1 MHGAQRLVEG
11 ESQSVVTYIF
21 FDIPNNLHF
30 GRIGVVIFFAL
41 SGFLIARSLEGPGW
55 KISFPIKRAFRLYP
69 IYVFSILSVLLLMG
83 PQWDFS
89 RLLANLTMVP
99 TLFGQEEYLGLY
111 WTLQTE
117 VIFYA
122 VFYWATWTRFG
133 GLRNFSFYACL
144 FFTAL
149 FILEQLLIDQSV
161 LNSLPLM
168 IKKLPQHLGVMFW
181 GACLY
186 RAKKGDYLGVRIL
199 GLTAFVLLPSLV
211 ALGEYALSGIGGTP
225 SVITSY
231 LTAVGI
237 CFLIFYSRF
246 SSRLLEV
253 IGRVSYSVY
262 LNHVIVLYLLLET
275 GISFGLL
282 GGMFVLIFGTFV
294 LSWVTYRL
302 IEKPA
307 IRASRPVV
315 QKALGASAP

>member
-11 ESQSVVTYIF
+11 ESRSVITYIF
-21 FDIPNNLHF
+21 YDTPNNLHF

-41 SGFLIARSLEGPGW
+41 SGYLIARSLEGPGW

-83 PQWDFS
+83 PQWDFY

-133 GLRNFSFYACL
+133 ASRSFSFYASV

-168 IKKLPQHLGVMFW
+168 IKKLPQHLGIMFW
-181 GACLY
+181 GAFLY
-186 RAKKGDYLGVRIL
+186 RAEKEDYLGVRIL

-211 ALGEYALSGIGGTP
+211 ALGEYALSGIGGSPT
-225 SVITSY
+225 VITSY

-237 CFLIFYSRF
+237 CFLVFYSKF
-246 SSRLLEV
+246 SNRLFEV
-253 IGRVSYSVY
+253 IGRISYSVY
-262 LNHVIVLYLLLET
+262 LNHVIVLYFLLET

-282 GGMFVLIFGTFV
+282 GGMAVLILGTFL

-307 IRASRPVV
+307 IRVSRKVV
-315 QKALGASAP
+315 G